1 MTTDSDKLHLPS
13 RRLTSVAALQRY
25 RERARARPEAHKTVR
40 VCMDT
45 GCRVGGGESIMRAF
59 ERELEHHGLRGSV
72 AVRATGCHG
81 FCARGPVV
89 AVDPEGLFYQMV
101 EPGDVPDIVA
111 QTIVRGEVVSRL
123 TYHGAD
129 GCPCLRAPDIPF
141 FSGQKRV
148 VLHNC
153 GTIDATDID
162 SYICL
167 LYTSDAADDLLCVD
181 LGGRRIIKKK
191 KNNIIQY

>member
-59 ERELEHHGLRGSV
+59 ERELEHRGLRGSV

-89 AVDPEGLFYQMV
+89 VVDP
-101 EPGDVPDIVA
+101 
-111 QTIVRGEVVSRL
+111 
-123 TYHGAD
+123 D
-129 GCPCLRAPDIPF
+129 GVFLSLI
-141 FSGQKRV
+141 
-148 VLHNC
+148 H
-153 GTIDATDID
+153 I
-162 SYICL
+162 
-167 LYTSDAADDLLCVD
+167 
-181 LGGRRIIKKK
+181 
-191 KNNIIQY
+191 